1 MKVSEETPQS
11 VSDVMTADL
20 VAVLPEDHVG
30 RARDLMLSVGIHA
43 IPVMEGNDVVGIV
56 TSTDLID
63 DWPDE
68 EPLTSIL
75 TPVPTS
81 IHIDASIQEAA
92 EVMIS
97 QRIHHLL
104 VADDREVVGILSSFD
119 LLGALTRS

>member
-1 MKVSEETPQS
+1 MKLSAETPQS
-11 VSDVMTADL
+11 VSDLMTADL
-20 VAVLPEDHVG
+20 VAVLPEDRVG
-30 RARDLMLSVGIHA
+30 RARDLMISVGIHA

-63 DWPDE
+63 DWSDD
-68 EPLTSIL
+68 EPLTTIL

-81 IHIDASIQEAA
+81 IHVDASLREAA
-92 EVMIS
+92 DVMIS

-119 LLGALTRS
+119 LLDAVTST